1 MLMQD
6 CRIENFNG
14 FKFYEKDI
22 LYDNY
27 TFTNNIQIEVDLL
40 YCSPGFGIALMDNE
54 GSSIKEKNNV
64 YLFKSGYKE
73 ASIYYSTP
81 INTTLIKQTNC
92 LEAYT
97 VQEHMKFK
105 FIKTGKKVTILINDV
120 EVFSEYLKRDL
131 DKYNIGYYSNA
142 GNIINDIKITS
153 NIPNGWTVNMANTIG
168 GHISFATD
176 EFTISN
182 CINDAEIEQ
191 SKIFLK
197 KGMYYFSCE
206 NVPRGDKESDIE
218 VFIYPSDERYIGTP
232 DNRFHDEKKNILN
245 RTTGVL
251 LIKEDMEVTLKFRG
265 TNGTIKEIMIS
276 EHRND
281 EYIPTTTNSIEFKGS
296 YIDVFLSQIK
306 KITWKGTIRRTPG
319 DNSSIDSSVVYGLIL
334 DNRTQIRPLDAKLSY
349 GIEYDFEFNTDK
361 YELKVRREGV
371 ITHPNEK
378 FILKNLS
385 NKVTIFK
392 NITAEITEFILY
404 KKNGEQIN
412 INVQDENKKYVN
424 ADIES
429 PVLVVDQYDIP
440 LDLSSSYRLAHFEDH
455 SRYVF
460 TNWERE
466 YFKPAKK
473 LTFENKVLSQQDT
486 IIAYGIKKGFKYD
499 FSKLYDIPKSN
510 INSIDLMTRDYDVF
524 YETDLLFV
532 DKTIGVIYLQDSV
545 IEKYELIIVD
555 YLKNDS
561 YCINFEYDKNVY
573 EVNISSKKNNNK
585 ILYDS
590 MLVSSIDDKGI
601 YQVNKHLITN
611 ISGNTNGYVV
621 IRKGDDY

>member
-1 MLMQD
+1 MLMQN
-6 CRIENFNG
+6 CRVENFNG
-14 FKFYEKDI
+14 FRFYEKDI
-22 LYDNY
+22 LYDDY
-27 TFTNNIQIEVDLL
+27 TFTNNIQVEVDLL

-54 GSSIKEKNNV
+54 GSSIKEKSNV
-64 YLFKSGYKE
+64 YLFKAGYRE

-81 INTTLIKQTNC
+81 TSTTLIKQTNC
-92 LEAYT
+92 LEAFT

-105 FIKTGKKVTILINDV
+105 LVKSGKKVTMFVNGV

-131 DKYNIGYYSNA
+131 DKYNLGYYSNA
-142 GNIINDIKITS
+142 GNIINNIGITS
-153 NIPNGWTVNMANTIG
+153 NIPNGWTVNMANTVG

-176 EFTISN
+176 EFTISD

-191 SKIFLK
+191 SKIPLR
-197 KGMYYFSCE
+197 KGMYYFNCE
-206 NVPRGDKESDIE
+206 NVPHGNKESDIE
-218 VFIYPSDERYIGTP
+218 VFIYPSEEKYIGSP
-232 DNRFHDEKKNILN
+232 DDRFYDEKKNILN

-276 EHRND
+276 EHKDD
-281 EYIPTTTNSIEFKGS
+281 EYIPTTTDSIEFKGS

-306 KITWKGTIRRTPG
+306 KITWKGTVKRTPG
-319 DNSSIDSSVVYGLIL
+319 DNSSLDSSTIYGLIL
-334 DNRTQIRPLDAKLSY
+334 DNRTQIRPLDAHLSY

-361 YELKVRREGV
+361 YEFTVRRDGV
-371 ITHPNEK
+371 ITHPDKK
-378 FILKNLS
+378 FMLKNLS

-404 KKNGEQIN
+404 KKNGDKVNIN
-412 INVQDENKKYVN
+412 IQDENKKYIN

-429 PVLVVDQYDIP
+429 PILVVDQYNIP

-466 YFKPAKK
+466 YFEPAKK
-473 LTFENKVLSQQDT
+473 LKFENRVLSQQDT
-486 IIAYGIKKGFKYD
+486 VVAYGIKKGHPYNFN
-499 FSKLYDIPKSN
+499 KLHDIPEDN

-524 YETDLLFV
+524 YETDLLYV
-532 DKTIGVIYLQDSV
+532 DKVVGAIYFNESV
-545 IEKYELIIVD
+545 IEDYEFIVVD
-555 YLKNDS
+555 YLKDDS
-561 YCINFEYDKNVY
+561 YCINYEYDKNVY
-573 EVNISSKKNNNK
+573 EVDISSLKTNNK

-590 MLVSSIDDKGI
+590 MLVSSMDDKGI

-621 IRKGDDY
+621 IRKGDD